1 MVTLV
6 RVMMVG
12 TDEVSNGVVSSSFTS
27 SSGSSSVAVLDT
39 TSTFGRSV
47 LLSAALT
54 PQKDVV
60 QSHQYKKNG
69 Y

>member
-1 MVTLV
+1 
-6 RVMMVG
+6 MVG

-54 PQKDVV
+54 PQKT
-60 QSHQYKKNG
+60 
-69 Y
+69 